1 MTKDAKVKREAV
13 IKAADMADVRKEGND
28 AWARERQ
35 SIGFD
40 FGFA

>member
-13 IKAADMADVRKEGND
+13 IKAADMADVRKEEND
-28 AWARERQ
+28 ACAKDYRLV
-35 SIGFD
+35 FD

>member
-13 IKAADMADVRKEGND
+13 IKAADMADVRKEEND
-28 AWARERQ
+28 ACARERL
-35 SIGFD
+35 SFGFD